1 MTTEQVSRQD
11 FEEALREDEIQQ
23 PDPIDAIFE
32 LCKEH
37 QEKEFNRL
45 LGSSCSDC
53 AITMENEVA
62 SDPAE
67 ALRTA
72 LRTLLHM
79 NQKGIQ
85 KKAHRQALVRAG
97 RKALGKIGEL

>member
-11 FEEALREDEIQQ
+11 LEEGLREDEIQQ
-23 PDPIDAIFE
+23 PTVLDKLRE
-32 LCKEH
+32 RSRE
-37 QEKEFNRL
+37 QNEKELNRL

-53 AITMENEVA
+53 AITMENDVNR
-62 SDPAE
+62 DPAE

-72 LRTLLHM
+72 LRTLLLM
-79 NQKGIQ
+79 NEKGIQ